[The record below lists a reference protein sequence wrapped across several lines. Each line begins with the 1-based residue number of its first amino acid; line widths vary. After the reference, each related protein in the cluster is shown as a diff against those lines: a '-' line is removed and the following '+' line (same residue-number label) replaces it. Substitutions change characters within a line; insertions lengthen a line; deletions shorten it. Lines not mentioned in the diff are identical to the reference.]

1 MNIDG
6 HEINLIDLRGQVQ
19 TSTALAWELTSRMAA
34 VESSVCALRASDQG
48 SSVANDA
55 LYTEL
60 ASLALE
66 VKALRNELSQLE
78 NRVSSMAA
86 NQLL

>member
-6 HEINLIDLRGQVQ
+6 YEINLSELQRQVN
-19 TSTALAWELTSRMAA
+19 TSTSMERELTSRMTA
-34 VESSVCALRASDQG
+34 VESSVCELRASDQG
-48 SSVANDA
+48 SFTADDR

-66 VKALRNELSQLE
+66 VKALRNELALLE
-78 NRVSSMAA
+78 NRVSSLSA

>member
-6 HEINLIDLRGQVQ
+6 CEINLSDLQGQVQ
-19 TSTALAWELTSRMAA
+19 TSTALAWELASRVTA
-34 VESSVCALRASDQG
+34 VESSVCDLRVSNQG
-48 SSVANDA
+48 PSTANDA

-66 VKALRNELSQLE
+66 VKALRNDLALLE
-78 NRVSSMAA
+78 HRVSSMAV

>member
-6 HEINLIDLRGQVQ
+6 HEINLIDLQGQVQ
-19 TSTALAWELTSRMAA
+19 TSTALAWELTSRMTA
-34 VESSVCALRASDQG
+34 VESSVCELRASNQG
-48 SSVANDA
+48 SFTANDA

-60 ASLALE
+60 DSLALE
-66 VKALRNELSQLE
+66 VKALRNELSLLG
-78 NRVSSMAA
+78 NRVSSIAA

>member
-6 HEINLIDLRGQVQ
+6 HEINLIDLQGQVQ
-19 TSTALAWELTSRMAA
+19 TSTAMAWELTFRMTA
-34 VESSVCALRASDQG
+34 VESSVCELRASNQG
-48 SSVANDA
+48 SFTANNS

-66 VKALRNELSQLE
+66 VKALRNELAQLE